1 MAITTTSLLPPAVAQ
16 SYSQKMLSVKT
27 PNNIHNIAA
36 VPKMMPRNGG
46 TDLRMR
52 RPNPLLT
59 SLVPLGNSGE
69 PVPAQLLTAVDID
82 AKISFYGSF
91 VILNE
96 QVVLQNQDPVLN
108 IAAERLGVAM
118 RQTEDE
124 LTRNML
130 SSTASAVNCVGGLN
144 GDNPT
149 ELSAS
154 DVSDFTTALL
164 GNDAFMIMD
173 NIEGENKF
181 ATAPVRN
188 AFFAM
193 CHTNVIKS
201 MENVTGFLNIANYPS
216 PTNALRKLCAQ
227 LKFSL
232 IDLETL

>member
-91 VILNE
+91 VILK
-96 QVVLQNQDPVLN
+96 L
-108 IAAERLGVAM
+108 I
-118 RQTEDE
+118 ED
-124 LTRNML
+124 L
-130 SSTASAVNCVGGLN
+130 
-144 GDNPT
+144 
-149 ELSAS
+149 
-154 DVSDFTTALL
+154 
-164 GNDAFMIMD
+164 
-173 NIEGENKF
+173 
-181 ATAPVRN
+181 
-188 AFFAM
+188 
-193 CHTNVIKS
+193 KS
-201 MENVTGFLNIANYPS
+201 WV
-216 PTNALRKLCAQ
+216 
-227 LKFSL
+227 
-232 IDLETL
+232 IDLETRWGNMAQAQAA

>member
-96 QVVLQNQDPVLN
+96 QVVLQNQDPKMY
-108 IAAERLGVAM
+108 GV
-118 RQTEDE
+118 
-124 LTRNML
+124 
-130 SSTASAVNCVGGLN
+130 
-144 GDNPT
+144 
-149 ELSAS
+149 
-154 DVSDFTTALL
+154 F
-164 GNDAFMIMD
+164 
-173 NIEGENKF
+173 
-181 ATAPVRN
+181 
-188 AFFAM
+188 
-193 CHTNVIKS
+193 KS
-201 MENVTGFLNIANYPS
+201 L
-216 PTNALRKLCAQ
+216 
-227 LKFSL
+227 L
-232 IDLETL
+232 IDLEALVNLFMGDRAEGFCF